1 MVSKWNAFMNEQ
13 LTMTSSS
20 PLAVEGSLSG
30 WTFGVKDVFALTGHT
45 SSAGNPDWLRT
56 HSPADQTATAIE
68 RLLDAG
74 AILQGTTQTDELMYS
89 LNGQNVH
96 YGTPVNP
103 QAPDRIPGG
112 SSSGSAVAVAAGLR
126 DFAIGTD
133 TGGSVRIPSSY
144 CGIYGMRPTHGIVPI
159 DGVIPLAQ
167 GFDTVGWMANSADV
181 LLEVGKV
188 LIDHPTISTDEVD
201 TLPEFTHIYFP
212 EEAWSLAEPDTRLAL
227 QEWLEQMTQH
237 IKETNGNT
245 SWTEIAPEGLS
256 AWMTAFRMVQ
266 GLEIWEEHQHWVE
279 EVQPLFG
286 ADIADR
292 FAWASTL
299 QKEENYHSF
308 ALMEQVRE
316 RLHQLL
322 GTHGLLVLPTA
333 TGPAPYLNIQ
343 GEDNERRRSQTM
355 QLSCI
360 AGLSGL
366 PQISIPVTTVQGA
379 PIGLSIIA
387 GKGQDIRLLE
397 WVKSWSDQ
405 IQLSSSAKPE

>member
-1 MVSKWNAFMNEQ
+1 MGSTWNAFMNEQ

-20 PLAVEGSLSG
+20 PLAVQGPLSG
-30 WTFGVKDVFALTGHT
+30 WTFGVKDVFALAGHT

-56 HSPADQTATAIE
+56 HSPATQTASAIE
-68 RLLDAG
+68 RLLEAG
-74 AILQGTTQTDELMYS
+74 AILQGTTHTDELMYS

-96 YGTPVNP
+96 YGTPTNP
-103 QAPDRIPGG
+103 QAIDRIPGG

-144 CGIYGMRPTHGIVPI
+144 CGIYGMRPTHGLVPI
-159 DGVIPLAQ
+159 DGVIPLAP
-167 GFDTVGWMANSADV
+167 GFDTVGWMANSADI

-188 LIDHPTISTDEVD
+188 LIDHSEVD
-201 TLPEFTHIYFP
+201 TEHFGFNHIYFP
-212 EEAWSLAEPDTRLAL
+212 EEAWALAEPDTRTAL
-227 QEWLEQMTQH
+227 QEWMEEITYY
-237 IKETNGNT
+237 IKEVKGHT
-245 SWTEIAPEGLS
+245 SWIEIAPEDLS
-256 AWMTAFRMVQ
+256 TWMTAFRTIQ
-266 GLEIWEEHQHWVE
+266 ALEIWQEHQEWVE
-279 EVQPLFG
+279 TTQPSFG
-286 ADIADR
+286 KDIAER
-292 FAWASTL
+292 FTWASTL
-299 QKEENYHSF
+299 SLEENLFSF
-308 ALMEQVRE
+308 ALKQQVSE

-333 TGPAPYLNIQ
+333 TGAAPYLNIQ
-343 GEDNERRRSQTM
+343 GEENERRRSQTM

-379 PIGLSIIA
+379 PIGLSVIA

-397 WVKSWSDQ
+397 WVKGWTEK
-405 IQLSSSAKPE
+405 IRK

>member
-1 MVSKWNAFMNEQ
+1 MGSTWNAFMNEQ

-20 PLAVEGSLSG
+20 PLAVQGSLSG
-30 WTFGVKDVFALTGHT
+30 WTFGVKDVFALAGHT

-56 HSPADQTATAIE
+56 HSPATQTASAIE

-74 AILQGTTQTDELMYS
+74 AILQGTTHTDELMYS

-96 YGTPVNP
+96 YGTPTNP
-103 QAPDRIPGG
+103 QAIDRIPGG

-144 CGIYGMRPTHGIVPI
+144 CGIYGMRPTHGLVPI
-159 DGVIPLAQ
+159 DGVIPLAP
-167 GFDTVGWMANSADV
+167 GFDTVGWMAYSADI

-188 LIDHPTISTDEVD
+188 LIDHSEVD
-201 TLPEFTHIYFP
+201 TEHFAFNHIYFP
-212 EEAWSLAEPDTRLAL
+212 EEAWALAEPDTRTAL
-227 QEWLEQMTQH
+227 QEWMEEITYY
-237 IKETNGNT
+237 IKEVKGHT
-245 SWTEIAPEGLS
+245 SWIEIAPEGLS
-256 AWMTAFRMVQ
+256 TWMTAFRTIQ
-266 GLEIWEEHQHWVE
+266 ALEIWQEHQEWVE
-279 EVQPLFG
+279 TTQPSFG
-286 ADIADR
+286 KDIAER
-292 FAWASTL
+292 FTWASTL
-299 QKEENYHSF
+299 SLEENLFSF
-308 ALMEQVRE
+308 ALKQQVIE

-333 TGPAPYLNIQ
+333 TGAAPYLNIQ
-343 GEDNERRRSQTM
+343 GEENERRRSQTM

-366 PQISIPVTTVQGA
+366 PQISIPVATVQGA
-379 PIGLSIIA
+379 PIGLSVIA

-397 WVKSWSDQ
+397 WVKGW
-405 IQLSSSAKPE
+405 AEKVRK